1 MHFEREDISDWARS
15 HSMAAG
21 SFASQDDRWQNTNT
35 KKKEGATMSNE
46 NAWHNQKTTGFLQL
60 NLGFIG

>member
-1 MHFEREDISDWARS
+1 MLLTTLRHFFFQSAFFFKGFTQMRFEKDHISDWARS

-35 KKKEGATMSNE
+35 KRGS
-46 NAWHNQKTTGFLQL
+46 HD
-60 NLGFIG
+60 

>member
-1 MHFEREDISDWARS
+1 MRFEREDISDWARS

-35 KKKEGATMSNE
+35 KKKKREPPSSNE
-46 NAWHNQKTTGFLQL
+46 NA
-60 NLGFIG
+60 